1 MISGIEIRV
10 TLGALFVSLADV
22 RSITTH
28 FLLNAVFAVAF
39 LTIEAKETGLLAP
52 AALVAAILATSSVL
66 AGQLHNLNDWT
77 LFSKTRRD
85 EWDAV

>member
-1 MISGIEIRV
+1 MISVIEIRV

-22 RSITTH
+22 LIITH

-85 EWDAV
+85 EWDAF